1 MQGMAINSVIQNYIG
16 SLIAEEA
23 LAPSAP
29 AIRTPDPFSEEERAD
44 IGFEKFGTRIVDRD
58 PDSDLS
64 TATSTRRESDGDTRG
79 YSGPLDVS
87 RIYRQ
92 QGATLPEQGFF
103 DKKFGSKPTIDKITG
118 KISYG
123 IPRGMSPF
131 LGFSGIFAQ
140 LGGAASRRNLER
152 IYEKIQAGEE
162 GYGLAMLNGR
172 VVGVGPGPMEG
183 STVLSGVLPE
193 GLTSQQRYQLGQSIL
208 AAGAPTDEP
217 PPPQFS
223 FEERKAQYEASGES
237 PDGSSS
243 LLSGGNINIVQ
254 DDAGRPVTSGGKPV
268 TTSAGQYVDPA
279 LLAAQADAMKAAAQQ
294 DKAPTQPAPAPAPAP
309 KPDPIDQNLYGDR
322 GGGDR
327 GGSDRGGSGQAGTGS
342 GPGERFR
349 ASGGTVGFAEGGN
362 TQKDPIQ
369 RTGFVEGP
377 PQEYAKGTT
386 VADTENL
393 RVREGSFVINAPMT
407 EKLQKAGVLPKGN
420 QKRKAAKGGKMM
432 EVALSKGEYVVE
444 PKDVPKFGGYNFLE
458 AVNDMGKPEVERR
471 QALKGGGFVT
481 PPERSPR
488 NIKKEQMTQLADQE
502 FANDLEPYFK
512 ENPLARLGYYAY
524 LQGDYDLMP
533 GPSIQEGRATAGGF
547 HLRPEVAKSFLSAP
561 DEDMAFSDLMMRKE
575 FERLSKKFNL
585 REPDVENKGL
595 IYYAAGPDF
604 EYENLRK
611 DPIRSSE
618 NLRGIYRKERSF
630 VDSDMRAL
638 IHELAHAGMAYLRSS
653 AEENPDI
660 LGLENVTRKFREEP
674 TVRIG
679 DVKIREK
686 LNLPSTRYNVE
697 FLGAVKDKLEV
708 YENEY
713 VKSSNLAQQV
723 LEKRFG
729 YLPKEKPTEKGIL
742 QSFKDMFNKSELK
755 ALFN

>member
-1 MQGMAINSVIQNYIG
+1 MAINSVIQNYIG

-29 AIRTPDPFSEEERAD
+29 GIRTPDPFSEEERAD
-44 IGFEKFGTRIVDRD
+44 IGFQKFGTRIVDRD
-58 PDSDLS
+58 IDSS
-64 TATSTRRESDGDTRG
+64 TTAPTRRESDGDTTG

-87 RIYRQ
+87 RIYRE
-92 QGATLPEQGFF
+92 QGAVLPEQGFF

-123 IPRGMSPF
+123 MPRGMSPF

-140 LGGAASRRNLER
+140 LGSAASRRNLER

-217 PPPQFS
+217 PPPQLS

-294 DKAPTQPAPAPAPAP
+294 DKAPVEASPFEVQRDEPASSPSRPEPSGYGRDSSGSQRS
-309 KPDPIDQNLYGDR
+309 DPSGYGGF
-322 GGGDR
+322 GGR
-327 GGSDRGGSGQAGTGS
+327 
-342 GPGERFR
+342 R
-349 ASGGTVGFAEGGN
+349 ATGGTIGFAEGGT

-393 RVREGSFVINAPMT
+393 RVKEGSFVINAPMT
-407 EKLQKAGVLPKGN
+407 EKLQEAGVLPKGN

-471 QALKGGGFVT
+471 QAAAGGGFIDGYAKGDRIKVYRGEPIDPSKAMTSTDYGYPKEDVGKFHTPLVERARNFASSAGPGNQLIRSRKVT
-481 PPERSPR
+481 VDELLDGVKEAFKVASR
-488 NIKKEQMTQLADQE
+488 KKDNE
-502 FANDLEPYFK
+502 YFK
-512 ENPLARLGYYAY
+512 A
-524 LQGDYDLMP
+524 MP
-533 GPSIQEGRATAGGF
+533 
-547 HLRPEVAKSFLSAP
+547 
-561 DEDMAFSDLMMRKE
+561 
-575 FERLSKKFNL
+575 
-585 REPDVENKGL
+585 
-595 IYYAAGPDF
+595 
-604 EYENLRK
+604 
-611 DPIRSSE
+611 
-618 NLRGIYRKERSF
+618 
-630 VDSDMRAL
+630 
-638 IHELAHAGMAYLRSS
+638 
-653 AEENPDI
+653 
-660 LGLENVTRKFREEP
+660 
-674 TVRIG
+674 
-679 DVKIREK
+679 
-686 LNLPSTRYNVE
+686 
-697 FLGAVKDKLEV
+697 
-708 YENEY
+708 
-713 VKSSNLAQQV
+713 
-723 LEKRFG
+723 
-729 YLPKEKPTEKGIL
+729 
-742 QSFKDMFNKSELK
+742 KSELNKNLDYVDSLKK
-755 ALFN
+755 AYKSGERSLESFAFMLQEQVFHDESKIDFIETLKNDPKSAGKLAGRAIAKVATIATPPIAFLAGAAEMLTPSKLGKGTMFDDSFMTYTYTPTE

>member
-1 MQGMAINSVIQNYIG
+1 MYDSIVRNYVSTLVTG
-16 SLIAEEA
+16 EA
-23 LAPSAP
+23 LTPSAP
-29 AIRTPDPFSEEERAD
+29 TVGTPSPFDDDTRMD
-44 IGFEKFGTRIVDRD
+44 IGYRKFGQRTIASD
-58 PDSDLS
+58 PSVIS
-64 TATSTRRESDGDTRG
+64 PTATKESDKDPRG

-87 RIYRQ
+87 RIYRE
-92 QGATLPEQGFF
+92 QGAVAPGQGFF
-103 DKKFGSKPTIDKITG
+103 DKAFGSKPTIDPITG
-118 KISYG
+118 KVSYG
-123 IPRGMSPF
+123 VPKGI
-131 LGFSGIFAQ
+131 GFFPGGIGTFAT

-193 GLTSQQRYQLGQSIL
+193 GLTGQQRYQLGQSIL

-217 PPPQFS
+217 APPTPS
-223 FEERKAQYEASGES
+223 FEEQVAQYAASGES

-254 DDAGRPVTSGGKPV
+254 DSAGRPVTSGGKPV

-279 LLAAQADAMKAAAQQ
+279 LLQAQADAMNAAAQQ
-294 DKAPTQPAPAPAPAP
+294 DKAPTQPAPAPAPAPAP
-309 KPDPIDQNLYGDR
+309 KPDPIDQNLYGDK

-393 RVREGSFVINAPMT
+393 RVREGSFVINAPIT

-420 QKRKAAKGGKMM
+420 QKRKAANGGKMM

-471 QALKGGGFVT
+471 QAMQEGGFVT

-512 ENPLARLGYYAY
+512 ENPLARLGYYMY
-524 LQGDYDLMP
+524 LQGDYDLLP
-533 GPSIQEGRATAGGF
+533 GPSIQEGRGRGAGF
-547 HLRPEVAKSFLSAP
+547 HLRPEIAKTFLTASDKDLSFG
-561 DEDMAFSDLMMRKE
+561 DQLMKKD

-604 EYENLRK
+604 EYEDLEK

-618 NLRGIYRKERSF
+618 NLQGMYRKERSF
-630 VDSDMRAL
+630 VDTDMRAL
-638 IHELAHAGMAYLRSS
+638 AHEFAHAGMAYLRSS

-660 LGLENVTRKFREEP
+660 LGLENVTRKFREES

-679 DVKIREK
+679 DVKTREK
-686 LNLPSTRYNVE
+686 LNLPSTRYNFD
-697 FLGAVKDKLEV
+697 FLDRLKDKREV
-708 YENEY
+708 FEDEY
-713 VKSSNLAQQV
+713 VKSSDLAQQV

-742 QSFKDMFNKSELK
+742 QSFKDMLNSSEIK

>member
-1 MQGMAINSVIQNYIG
+1 MAINSVVQNYVS
-16 SLIAEEA
+16 SLLAGEA

-29 AIRTPDPFSEEERAD
+29 AISAPNPFVDDDRAD
-44 IGFEKFGTRIVDRD
+44 IGFQKFGTRIVDRD
-58 PDSDLS
+58 LDSDLS
-64 TATSTRRESDGDTRG
+64 TAASTRRESDSDTKG

-92 QGATLPEQGFF
+92 QGTALPEQGFF
-103 DKKFGSKPTIDKITG
+103 DQALGGKPIIDPITG
-118 KISYG
+118 AVSYG
-123 IPRGMSPF
+123 APRGLSFFP
-131 LGFSGIFAQ
+131 GGIGA
-140 LGGAASRRNLER
+140 LAAIGGGLSRRNLER
-152 IYEKIQAGEE
+152 IYKKVQAGEE
-162 GYGLAMLNGR
+162 GFGLAMLNGR
-172 VVGVGPGPMEG
+172 VVGVEPGPMEG

-193 GLTSQQRYQLGQSIL
+193 GLTSQQRYQLGQNIL

-217 PPPQFS
+217 APPTPS
-223 FEERKAQYEASGES
+223 FEEQVAQYAASGES

-254 DDAGRPVTSGGKPV
+254 DSDGRPVTSGGKPV

-279 LLAAQADAMKAAAQQ
+279 LLQAQADAMRAAAQQ
-294 DKAPTQPAPAPAPAP
+294 DRPSTQPAPAPAP

-471 QALKGGGFVT
+471 QAAAQGGFLDGYATGGELPLTKIDLDDSTKTKFNTFLKSRRQRADVENLIDSMDDR
-481 PPERSPR
+481 ER
-488 NIKKEQMTQLADQE
+488 LAVLALAETTADTDPIESMMGVGQTAINRAKSNRRD
-502 FANDLEPYFK
+502 FSKVNDLAEVMKQRSSRGSGSKMFQYDGLEPGVLSRRLAEVVKGQVPRAVTKMFSAADNLLNPETESDPILPFDVMFYTTPDA
-512 ENPLARLGYYAY
+512 PLARDFERNPLLRYTKSFGGHDYYA
-524 LQGDYDLMP
+524 LD
-533 GPSIQEGRATAGGF
+533 
-547 HLRPEVAKSFLSAP
+547 
-561 DEDMAFSDLMMRKE
+561 
-575 FERLSKKFNL
+575 
-585 REPDVENKGL
+585 
-595 IYYAAGPDF
+595 AA
-604 EYENLRK
+604 
-611 DPIRSSE
+611 SE
-618 NLRGIYRKERSF
+618 N
-630 VDSDMRAL
+630 
-638 IHELAHAGMAYLRSS
+638 
-653 AEENPDI
+653 
-660 LGLENVTRKFREEP
+660 
-674 TVRIG
+674 
-679 DVKIREK
+679 
-686 LNLPSTRYNVE
+686 
-697 FLGAVKDKLEV
+697 
-708 YENEY
+708 
-713 VKSSNLAQQV
+713 
-723 LEKRFG
+723 
-729 YLPKEKPTEKGIL
+729 
-742 QSFKDMFNKSELK
+742 
-755 ALFN
+755 